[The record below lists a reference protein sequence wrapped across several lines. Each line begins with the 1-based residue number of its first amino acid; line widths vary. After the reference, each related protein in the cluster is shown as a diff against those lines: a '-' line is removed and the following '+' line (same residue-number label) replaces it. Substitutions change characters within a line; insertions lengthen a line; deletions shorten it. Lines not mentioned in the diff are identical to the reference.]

1 MKFNNKERNIMKL
14 RYPFEIKEDTAL
26 ESFAKKPAMRKGM
39 TLEKLCYVKV
49 SEIDIS
55 YANFGRHEGKTDG
68 NTVKDLRIEIREGR
82 YEGQYRESPVIT
94 PEGKLVA
101 GKHRFKAFIAEGVEY
116 IWVAIVKFTNTK
128 VLRQYAIA
136 ENLTSDPENSGDILD
151 VVSNVISAIA
161 AGDCNKNKTAIYA
174 YLKEIGWKK
183 EIGKTVDTI
192 CSAIIEDYKQMDNVT
207 RDELIKAVDDE
218 YGIDVNAATQWVV
231 ATLRGGNG
239 DVAGDRHARL
249 WKKVW
254 PLLEKGLDVNVAVG
268 FSDTLAKDI
277 PDVRKG
283 IKDNYQKDYVE
294 MCHKIVNADNEK
306 RLGKINW
313 LFKTQVEGEVGN
325 FIDEIEE

>member
-1 MKFNNKERNIMKL
+1 MSF
-14 RYPFEIKEDTAL
+14 PFAIKEDAAL
-26 ESFAKKPAMRKGM
+26 EGFAKKPVMRIGM
-39 TLEKLCYVKV
+39 TLIKMCYVKV
-49 SEIDIS
+49 SDIDIA
-55 YANFGRHEGKTDG
+55 YANFGRHEGKTDPI
-68 NTVKDLRIEIREGR
+68 TVKDLRTEIREGR
-82 YEGQYRESPVIT
+82 YEGQYREPPVIT

-101 GKHRFKAFIAEGVEY
+101 GKHRFKAVIAEGVEY
-116 IWVAIVKFTNTK
+116 IWVAIVKFANTK

-136 ENLTSDPENSGDILD
+136 ENLTSDPENNGDILD

-161 AGDCNKNKTAIYA
+161 AGDCNKNKTAINA

-192 CSAIIEDYKQMDNVT
+192 CSAVIDDYKQMDNVT

-218 YGIDVNAATQWVV
+218 YGIDINAATQWVV

-268 FSDTLAKDI
+268 FTDTLAKDI

-283 IKDNYQKDYVE
+283 INNNYQKDYVE
-294 MCHKIVNADNEK
+294 MCHKVANADNERK
-306 RLGKINW
+306 LGKINF

-325 FIDEIEE
+325 FIDDLEE